1 MFRIRG
7 KYTNTLN
14 NGISTAFIQRASEIF
29 SQALSGSQIVSITT
43 AFAVDFNV
51 DVPHPSYPFVAS
63 NKKTALF
70 ENLQPFSPAQQYQ
83 IIYELCDRVGTN
95 SDTTFEQKSASSQLK
110 ITLLSRYYQF
120 ANQVTSTDPKPAVVT
135 EVRHWL
141 SEFASARKIYD
152 EALQKHSN
160 GVFTR
165 NALDDLRLSLEE
177 LLRQLINNDK
187 SLEKQVPLIG
197 RYIKDRNGS
206 AELANMFE
214 KLIDYYSKYQNTYV
228 KHDDAVPTAEV
239 DFILEITSSFM
250 KHLIR
255 IK

>member
-1 MFRIRG
+1 M
-7 KYTNTLN
+7 NTLN
-14 NGISTAFIQRASEIF
+14 SGINTAFIQRTAEIF
-29 SQALSGSQIVSITT
+29 SEVLSGSQIVSITS
-43 AFAVDFNV
+43 AFAFDFNV
-51 DVPHPSYPFVAS
+51 DIPHATYPFEAR

-70 ENLQPFSPAQQYQ
+70 ENLQAFDAAQQYQ
-83 IIYELCDRVGTN
+83 IIYELCDRVSTN
-95 SDTTFEQKSASSQLK
+95 ANATFEQKSSSSQLK
-110 ITLLSRYYQF
+110 LTLLSRYYQF
-120 ANQVTSTDPKPAVVT
+120 ANQTTSTNQKPAVVT

-141 SEFASARKIYD
+141 SEFPSARKIYD
-152 EALQKHSN
+152 EGLQKHSN

-177 LLRQLINNDK
+177 LLRQLLNNDK
-187 SLEKQVPLIG
+187 SLENQISLVGI
-197 RYIKDRNGS
+197 YIKERKGS
-206 AELANMFE
+206 TELANMFI

-228 KHDDAVPTAEV
+228 KHDDAVPTTEV

>member
-1 MFRIRG
+1 MNRL
-7 KYTNTLN
+7 NTE
-14 NGISTAFIQRASEIF
+14 ISTAFIQRAAEVL
-29 SQALSGSQIVSITT
+29 SQALSGSQIVSITV
-43 AFAVDFNV
+43 AFAVDFDV
-51 DVPHPSYPFVAS
+51 DIPHATYPFEAS

-70 ENLQPFSPAQQYQ
+70 ENLLTFSPMQQYQ
-83 IIYELCDRVGTN
+83 VIYELCDRVGTN
-95 SDTTFEQKSASSQLK
+95 ASATFEQKMASSQVK
-110 ITLLSRYYQF
+110 ITLLTRYSQF
-120 ANQVTSTDPKPAVVT
+120 ANQTASTNPRPAVVT

-141 SEFASARKIYD
+141 SEFPSAHKIYD

-177 LLRQLINNDK
+177 LLRQLLNNDK
-187 SLEKQVPLIG
+187 SLENQISLVG
-197 RYIKDRNGS
+197 SYIKERKGS
-206 AELANMFE
+206 AELANMFV

-228 KHDDAVPTAEV
+228 KHDDAVPTVEV

>member
-1 MFRIRG
+1 M
-7 KYTNTLN
+7 NTLN
-14 NGISTAFIQRASEIF
+14 TGISTAFLQRAAKIL
-29 SQALSGSQIVSITT
+29 SQALSGSQIVSITSS
-43 AFAVDFNV
+43 FAVDFDV
-51 DVPHPSYPFVAS
+51 DIPHAAYPFSAS

-70 ENLQPFSPAQQYQ
+70 ENLQPFSSAQQYQ
-83 IIYELCDRVGTN
+83 IVYELCDRVGTN
-95 SDTTFEQKSASSQLK
+95 ASATFEQKSASSQLK
-110 ITLLSRYYQF
+110 ITLLTRYYQF
-120 ANQVTSTDPKPAVVT
+120 ANQTSSNNLTPAVVT

-141 SEFASARKIYD
+141 SEFPSARKIYD
-152 EALQKHSN
+152 ESLQKRNN

-165 NALDDLRLSLEE
+165 NALDDLRLSLED
-177 LLRQLINNDK
+177 LLRHLLNNNK
-187 SLEKQVPLIG
+187 SLENQVSLVG
-197 RYIKDRNGS
+197 RFIKDHGGS

-214 KLIDYYSKYQNTYV
+214 KLIDYYSKYQNTYI

>member
-1 MFRIRG
+1 MSNLSSRI
-7 KYTNTLN
+7 N
-14 NGISTAFIQRASEIF
+14 TAFIQRAAEIF
-29 SQALSGSQIVSITT
+29 SEVLSGSQIVSITS
-43 AFAVDFNV
+43 AFAFDFDVDI
-51 DVPHPSYPFVAS
+51 PHATYPFEAR

-70 ENLQPFSPAQQYQ
+70 ENLQKFSPIQQYQ
-83 IIYELCDRVGTN
+83 VIYELCDRIGTN
-95 SDTTFEQKSASSQLK
+95 ANATFEQKNASSQLK
-110 ITLLSRYYQF
+110 LTLLSRYYQF
-120 ANQVTSTDPKPAVVT
+120 ANQTTSTNPKSAIVT
-135 EVRHWL
+135 EIRHWL
-141 SEFASARKIYD
+141 SEFPSARKIYD

-177 LLRQLINNDK
+177 LLRQLLNNDK
-187 SLEKQVPLIG
+187 SLENQISLIG
-197 RYIKDRNGS
+197 SYIKERIGS
-206 AELANMFE
+206 VELANMFV